1 MKKNLLNLAAF
12 FAAFSGLQA
21 QTVTTSD
28 EFLSALNNGTGDIVI
43 TIPASTTIDVSDEAI
58 VTPAIQ
64 ASVNS
69 ITIQGEGDSSVLKS
83 KGAYDLTAVSEL
95 NAFKFN
101 NLTLTREAEDS
112 DYALA
117 VKSSI
122 KEITLEKCRIH
133 SMRGVLRL
141 RDNAD
146 MVIEKINI
154 NNCLVSKI
162 GSYSLIS
169 GEKGKVTS
177 LNITNNTFYD
187 FSTTSKAKNLITF
200 KPAESGEQDVRL
212 TNFCMENNT
221 FNKVV
226 MGSADKAANYL
237 VDFGKIG
244 SSAIPVSGSFS
255 FQNNLLGEPMEGI
268 TKIFSKIPQ
277 STDENYEQC
286 VINGNFISES
296 WTIDENSKKY
306 FTDEEVL
313 NQAPAV
319 NVLFKDAANGD
330 FTIAKEQAYSN
341 AGDPRWKTGS
351 TNIQTENVYEPKI
364 IAVEYYNVA
373 GLKQD
378 KPVKGLNIIRQIREN
393 GTIKTIKSIVR

>member
-58 VTPAIQ
+58 VTPVIQ
-64 ASVNS
+64 ASVSS

-83 KGAYDLTAVSEL
+83 KGAYDLAAVSEL

-286 VINGNFISES
+286 VINSNFISES

-319 NVLFKDAANGD
+319 NELFKDAANGD

-341 AGDPRWKTGS
+341 TGDPRWRTGS
-351 TNIQTENVYEPKI
+351 TNIHTENVYEPKI

-378 KPVKGLNIIRQIREN
+378 KPAKGLNIIRQIREN
-393 GTIKTIKSIVR
+393 GTIKTFKSIVR